1 MFSRK
6 LLYSS
11 ECANCGYR
19 RENTEK
25 RLLHRCPQCSKPY
38 LKHNMR
44 RHNLRKK
51 VLFSI
56 SQKKEMS
63 ERVVMCSLLIGT
75 AIYTGTVSN
84 SGRDSSVDSD
94 PFLYWG
100 SILMY
105 STIGLLA
112 LYFTVRNWLKVRRL
126 KKELG
131 NSDEIDD

>member
-1 MFSRK
+1 
-6 LLYSS
+6 
-11 ECANCGYR
+11 
-19 RENTEK
+19 
-25 RLLHRCPQCSKPY
+25 
-38 LKHNMR
+38 MR